1 MTLDMV
7 LRYST
12 VDSVNLF
19 LKILK
24 IGLDLTKSPMVRISL
39 RGIKNIMRG
48 NELGS
53 ISKGS

>member
-24 IGLDLTKSPMVRISL
+24 IGLDLTKSPMMRISL
-39 RGIKNIMRG
+39 RGIKNIMMR
-48 NELGS
+48 
-53 ISKGS
+53 K